1 MVRLWAVR
9 ARRLW
14 GSIPDCF
21 GLLDWILIV
30 AGVRFES
37 RVGWQ
42 RFAWNLYVGVGYF
55 QFLIGVV
62 NFFGAVVNV
71 EDVVMTVWST
81 NMVAAEIQCLLKHVH
96 LLRHDV
102 VIKEVRNFL
111 QGTGYSSGDSEFD
124 AGVRKRFRNNTRILL
139 VVFGVQILIVQ
150 IFCWIP
156 NSLQLRTFHIP
167 SWIGRY
173 FGTRFAWFIQVIYIS
188 AFASF
193 WASKLFC
200 CTIVA
205 AVLMTGVKV
214 EQEILVHQLG
224 NLEDELKDLWENYHE
239 SDHTQILFW
248 ERFKSLVQR
257 TMKHQSLILLYADRL
272 CNEPNIE
279 LIPLFTEKFKS

>member
-1 MVRLWAVR
+1 MNPLRKALAMVRLWAVR

-14 GSIPDCF
+14 ESIPDCF

-102 VIKEVRNFL
+102 VIKEFQTISGHMFSLSVQL
-111 QGTGYSSGDSEFD
+111 PYSAEHRREYLGMRSTL
-124 AGVRKRFRNNTRILL
+124 N
-139 VVFGVQILIVQ
+139 
-150 IFCWIP
+150 
-156 NSLQLRTFHIP
+156 
-167 SWIGRY
+167 
-173 FGTRFAWFIQVIYIS
+173 
-188 AFASF
+188 
-193 WASKLFC
+193 
-200 CTIVA
+200 IVA
-205 AVLMTGVKV
+205 RCSQNVIRFGCPGISSISLEVFADLVNTSYSVLTF
-214 EQEILVHQLG
+214 L
-224 NLEDELKDLWENYHE
+224 
-239 SDHTQILFW
+239 
-248 ERFKSLVQR
+248 R
-257 TMKHQSLILLYADRL
+257 
-272 CNEPNIE
+272 NI
-279 LIPLFTEKFKS
+279 I